1 MCFFFL
7 PQPSDSGAE
16 EVSLASTTPWAPPL
30 QQSRATWDAVLGA
43 EGGADL
49 PSTLLRTG
57 CLALLVRFVL
67 FFLLHPE
74 SHLSKTRGIFQPR
87 LFPLLLPAVVYVGA
101 SNLYFF
107 PAHKLL
113 PELSKDVHVRGEEEI
128 NREAV
133 FNFSVCQKGGN
144 RALAKERFFWTGG
157 VPRFIFQATF

>member
-1 MCFFFL
+1 MFFFL

-49 PSTLLRTG
+49 PSTLLRPG

-87 LFPLLLPAVVYVGA
+87 LSPLVTSRGLCRSKQSL
-101 SNLYFF
+101 FF
-107 PAHKLL
+107 PANKLL